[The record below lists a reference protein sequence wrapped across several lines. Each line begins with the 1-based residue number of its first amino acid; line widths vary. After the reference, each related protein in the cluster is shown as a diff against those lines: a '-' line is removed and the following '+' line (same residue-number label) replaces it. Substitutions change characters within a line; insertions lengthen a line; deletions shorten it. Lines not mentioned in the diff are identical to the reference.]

1 MSCTLYDG
9 SGSIW
14 PRTCFPAYLFRHV
27 YSSQG
32 LMRSAVDA
40 WNYFE
45 TVESAD
51 AATRVRLSGTGWN
64 PATNSNPWTPIIQEG
79 NMARYIRGQSLH
91 IQVCP
96 SFSWKSQRQYGIS
109 AEPVT
114 DVYPPLCSAQ
124 MQPMQPMPLQI
135 SATNSPQITST
146 SSPTNPPPI

>member
-14 PRTCFPAYLFRHV
+14 PRACFPAYLFRRV

-32 LMRSAVDA
+32 LMRSAADA

-51 AATRVRLSGTGWN
+51 AATRVRLSGTGWD
-64 PATNSNPWTPIIQEG
+64 PATDKSPWTPIIQEG
-79 NMARYIRGQSLH
+79 NMARYIRGQTLH

-109 AEPVT
+109 ADPVT
-114 DVYPPLCSAQ
+114 DVYPPSCST
-124 MQPMQPMPLQI
+124 PIMPLQL
-135 SATNSPQITST
+135 SATNSPTITST
-146 SSPTNPPPI
+146 SSPANPPPLSNN